1 MTKFS
6 ISNLAL
12 AGALA
17 LGLGTAMAVAP
28 TLAGLDGVAMARS
41 GGGGGG
47 GAGGATG
54 ADSGIQAPDRID
66 LPPRGGR
73 GQIVY
78 TNEFPED
85 DPPIIIIP
93 FPRRSAAPTA
103 VGQMEPC
110 YQNHLRP
117 NARILCERR
126 AVRY

>member
-6 ISNLAL
+6 ISNIAL

-17 LGLGTAMAVAP
+17 LGLGTATAVAP
-28 TLAGLDGVAMARS
+28 TMAGLDGIAMARGG

-47 GAGGATG
+47 GATG
-54 ADSGIQAPDRID
+54 ADGGISAPDRLD
-66 LPPRGGR
+66 LPSRGGR

-93 FPRRSAAPTA
+93 FPRRTAAPTA

-117 NARILCERR
+117 NARILCERGNAR
-126 AVRY
+126 N